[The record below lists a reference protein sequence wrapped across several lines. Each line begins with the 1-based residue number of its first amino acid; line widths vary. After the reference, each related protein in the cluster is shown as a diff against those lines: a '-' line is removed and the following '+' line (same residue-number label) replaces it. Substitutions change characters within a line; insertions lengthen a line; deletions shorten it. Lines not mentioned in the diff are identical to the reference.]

1 LSTVCPVPGL
11 RVYNRSMKHLS
22 YADKT
27 IFVDDATADALVEYA
42 GLLAAEQS
50 GDTVTVR
57 AIGQDGNEVE
67 ASFVLNSG
75 TNLVAES
82 TTADVEAPAN
92 STEVAYMRERI
103 QLIRNPPQ
111 ALPLEEETEP
121 LLDDA
126 GVREWESD

>member
-1 LSTVCPVPGL
+1 
-11 RVYNRSMKHLS
+11 MKHLS

-27 IFVDDATADALVEYA
+27 LFVDDATADALVEYA

-57 AIGQDGNEVE
+57 AIGGDGNEVE
-67 ASFVLNSG
+67 ASFVLNMG

-92 STEVAYMRERI
+92 PTEVAYMLERI
-103 QLIRNPPQ
+103 GLIRNPPQ
-111 ALPLEEETEP
+111 AQPFEDEAERM
-121 LLDDA
+121 LDDA
-126 GVREWESD
+126 RMEEWNSD